1 MKYVDPDT
9 YRKSREDAI
18 RTMIYGQGI
27 NLSEFNRV
35 YSIPHSTITRILH
48 PYHSSKLETVDRVYR
63 LLYSIAPEPIEVI
76 GPHYDD
82 WEDELLTVIK
92 DYQDEMGYTTEEMC
106 FLTGMTNSLYVNYI
120 RKERRP
126 KSSTLWKAFSA
137 VRRRITT
144 MR

>member
-1 MKYVDPDT
+1 M
-9 YRKSREDAI
+9 
-18 RTMIYGQGI
+18 
-27 NLSEFNRV
+27 
-35 YSIPHSTITRILH
+35 
-48 PYHSSKLETVDRVYR
+48 YR
-63 LLYSIAPEPIEVI
+63 LLYSIAPDPIDVI

-106 FLTGMTNSLYVNYI
+106 FLTGMTHSLYANYI

-137 VRRRITT
+137 VRRRVTT